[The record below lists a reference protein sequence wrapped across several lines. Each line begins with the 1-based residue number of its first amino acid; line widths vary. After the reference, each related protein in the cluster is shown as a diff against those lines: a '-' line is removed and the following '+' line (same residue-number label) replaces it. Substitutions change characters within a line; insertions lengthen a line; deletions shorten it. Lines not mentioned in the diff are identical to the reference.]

1 MSSTVQNTE
10 GKKVS
15 KREACHGGVHQGL
28 PKGCSK
34 NAGSEGSQSETP
46 QKAFWGDEKEPH
58 VYL

>member
-1 MSSTVQNTE
+1 MEVCTRAFQ
-10 GKKVS
+10 
-15 KREACHGGVHQGL
+15 
-28 PKGCSK
+28 KGCSK